1 MRRRTSQVKKK
12 RRNMR
17 SVKKERRVTANE
29 GEKKHQPREQ
39 IVTAEEAENERDKGK
54 EEEKIRGGGGR
65 QMITWR
71 SKGVEAEKM
80 KG

>member
-1 MRRRTSQVKKK
+1 MRRRTSQVKK
-12 RRNMR
+12 RRRSMR

-54 EEEKIRGGGGR
+54 EEEKIRGGGR
-65 QMITWR
+65 E
-71 SKGVEAEKM
+71 V
-80 KG
+80 